1 MEKKQSSLPPSPLI
15 SLPILIFFY
24 IGLIS
29 IIYQSNIIKLLK
41 KLSKVLYCFN
51 KVNGNEKMEFSMK
64 IEKIS
69 LYRVCNPIKHPYTT
83 AFGTQTAFDSILV
96 RLDSEGLSGWGEA
109 APGGGP
115 FFSYQTAPVSFMIAR
130 DFIIPRLLH
139 REIASPEEL
148 QKLLEPIRGH
158 EFAKAAF
165 DVAFWDLLC
174 RKRNLPLKEGIGG
187 TKEKAEIGYCF
198 GVLADFDE
206 LIAGID
212 RVTRAGYPRVK
223 LKFCPGWEC
232 DMLDAVRS
240 VYPDLTI
247 HIDCN
252 SAYTLDDLP
261 MLKSLDKYHLA
272 MIEQPLMHDD
282 LIDHAKLQK
291 QIGTPVCLDESICS
305 LQDARQAIEIGACG
319 YINVKYA
326 RVGGITPSLAIL
338 RLCGETGTGCWLGGM
353 GESSLGTTVVANLC
367 TLPQVNY
374 PSDISPADK
383 FYVEN
388 LGMPVLTTDQ
398 PGTYTLRNRPGLDTV
413 PNPGVLAKYQQE
425 EYSA

>member
-1 MEKKQSSLPPSPLI
+1 
-15 SLPILIFFY
+15 
-24 IGLIS
+24 
-29 IIYQSNIIKLLK
+29 
-41 KLSKVLYCFN
+41 
-51 KVNGNEKMEFSMK
+51 MK
-64 IEKIS
+64 IEKITM
-69 LYRVCNPIKHPYTT
+69 YRVCNPIKRPYTT
-83 AFGTQTAFDSILV
+83 AFGTQTAFNSILV
-96 RLDSEGLSGWGEA
+96 KLESEGLTGWGES

-115 FFSYQTAPVSFMIAR
+115 LFSSQTDRTCFLIAR
-130 DFIIPRLLH
+130 DFIIPKLLH
-139 REIASPEEL
+139 RDLGSPEEL
-148 QKLLEPIRGH
+148 QALLAPIRGN

-165 DVAFWDLLC
+165 DVAFWDLLAQ
-174 RKRNLPLKEGIGG
+174 KQGISLKKASGG
-187 TKEKAEIGYCF
+187 TREKAEIGYCF
-198 GVLADFDE
+198 GVLSSFDE

-212 RVTRAGYPRVK
+212 RVTGAGYPRVK

-252 SAYTLDDLP
+252 SAYTLNDLP

-291 QIGTPVCLDESICS
+291 QIATPICLDESICS
-305 LQDARQAIEIGACG
+305 VQNARQAIEIGACK
-319 YINVKYA
+319 YINIKYA
-326 RVGGITPSLAIL
+326 RVGGITPSLAVH

-367 TLPQVNY
+367 TLPYVNY

-398 PGTYTLRNRPGLDTV
+398 PGTYTLRDQPGLDV
-413 PNPGVLAKYQQE
+413 KPNPAVLAKYKQE
-425 EYSA
+425 EFSA